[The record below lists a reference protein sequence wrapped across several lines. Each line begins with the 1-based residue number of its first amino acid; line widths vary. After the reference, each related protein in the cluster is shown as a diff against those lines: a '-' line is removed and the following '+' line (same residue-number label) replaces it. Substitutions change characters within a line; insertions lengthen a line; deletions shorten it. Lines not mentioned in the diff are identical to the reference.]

1 VLVQK
6 AKVGLV
12 ELVSMKLL
20 EEEERQIILNA
31 CNYME
36 RKHPDKNVIFHYE

>member
-1 VLVQK
+1 VQK

-12 ELVSMKLL
+12 EFVSMKLL
-20 EEEERQIILNA
+20 EEEERRIILNA

-36 RKHPDKNVIFHYE
+36 IKYPDKNVIFHWE